1 MERKEATALVKRLIE
16 YKHLELSKS
25 DQALMFFYNLSAELE
40 RRIKNDTGYR
50 EMKTLYNQ
58 IVIENKSNYEKRKEL
73 ETDVG
78 SEKNI
83 SVRWRGM
90 YDGLC
95 SKIHEAVVVGENQ
108 ERDYPENELKRLTDR
123 KTELEAENTEL
134 RGLLNQSY
142 TDPAF
147 AKALIEW
154 SGKAKVEKLEIEN
167 TKLRE
172 LVNDADEVL
181 SLGNE
186 ATEEQHDRAERLEV
200 ENARL
205 QVLIK
210 EAHESVEEL
219 HGRVER
225 LGKQQNALLA
235 ACEAALE
242 KCPFPVG
249 AMKVKQQLKD
259 AILKTK

>member
-1 MERKEATALVKRLIE
+1 MELKEARE
-16 YKHLELSKS
+16 
-25 DQALMFFYNLSAELE
+25 QADIVRGQGDFSSSGGMYGAVVTLDERITELE
-40 RRIKNDTGYR
+40 SQIKNDTGYR

-58 IVIENKSNYEKRKEL
+58 IVKENKDNYEKRKEL
-73 ETDVG
+73 EADVG

-90 YDGLC
+90 YNDLC
-95 SKIHEAVVVGENQ
+95 SVIHAAVVVGENQ

-123 KTELEAENTEL
+123 KTELET
-134 RGLLNQSY
+134 
-142 TDPAF
+142 
-147 AKALIEW
+147 
-154 SGKAKVEKLEIEN
+154 EN

-172 LVNDADEVL
+172 LVEDADEVL

-186 ATEEQHDRAERLEV
+186 ATEEQHDRAERL
-200 ENARL
+200 
-205 QVLIK
+205 Q
-210 EAHESVEEL
+210 
-219 HGRVER
+219 
-225 LGKQQNALLA
+225 KQRDALLA

-249 AMKVKQQLKD
+249 TMKVKQQLKD